1 MGGVEGGGLPGVA
14 ATPAPAAPRSDYLWS
29 YLEGGIDECVPSV
42 LIPALGTTLQL
53 VAERFDNDTLWL
65 GMGGERALPHAACS
79 ARPHAAAP
87 FHTRSPGALGL

>member
-1 MGGVEGGGLPGVA
+1 
-14 ATPAPAAPRSDYLWS
+14 
-29 YLEGGIDECVPSV
+29 V